1 MWNSNNIK
9 KISIAIII
17 DIVYNLVHIPTS
29 IKYLLGY
36 NFTLILKLSRE
47 EPAISGCNLN
57 NKYQL
62 NL

>member
-1 MWNSNNIK
+1 MWNPNNIK

-17 DIVYNLVHIPTS
+17 DIVYNFLHIPTS
-29 IKYLLGY
+29 IKYLLGH
-36 NFTLILKLSRE
+36 NFTLILKLFRE
-47 EPAISGCNLN
+47 EPAVSGCHLS